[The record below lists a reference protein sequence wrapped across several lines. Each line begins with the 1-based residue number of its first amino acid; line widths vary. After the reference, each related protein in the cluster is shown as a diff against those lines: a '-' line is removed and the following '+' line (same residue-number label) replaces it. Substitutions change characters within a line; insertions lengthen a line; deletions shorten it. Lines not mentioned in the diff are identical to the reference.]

1 MTQPEP
7 WRRTGR
13 KAKEDHWLGL
23 EAGAVVEVSL
33 YDDRGQQQGRGVI
46 QLTARAIEDKD
57 TEEGQTWRG
66 QFLAIED
73 GYYEWWVENTYK
85 MKILPFHFCA
95 RQSQQCAVK
104 TLYREPIHI
113 DVFRVIPEDGFLKL
127 SWMTAEK
134 KTEALKVFEAK
145 TEGPGTG
152 AARPGL
158 SGVGTPG
165 AGAPPEEVKEGEE
178 GITGLARALG
188 ERVKESSRERGAEE
202 EKPKKKCPRKE
213 GDDKEEGLRAV
224 ISQRNAPLATGSA
237 LKMKGPSDK
246 SKKRKRRDKR
256 SGDRKERRKRRRDK
270 EKNVDDETSEV
281 STPSTDSSEESLFQ
295 LAALPQGVDRLHR
308 LHQERPGA
316 LANLTLQ
323 RFKELLERATG
334 RGAAAEEVELPAV
347 ARAYLSQIYL
357 ARNPEGSLG
366 LRNLRELRTL
376 ATMVDMVASNDPLR
390 ALDVALQRM
399 KSIELFVSQGNWSQA
414 NLLELVMPEDEQRAW
429 FRQEL
434 KAAQQEQKSEL
445 RLLHD
450 QYPRRRTPW
459 HPPVAQGG
467 AGEKKDGEGKDE
479 TPPTN
484 SGGAGRGRKGKGKG
498 KKGKLRW

>member
-1 MTQPEP
+1 M
-7 WRRTGR
+7 
-13 KAKEDHWLGL
+13 
-23 EAGAVVEVSL
+23 
-33 YDDRGQQQGRGVI
+33 
-46 QLTARAIEDKD
+46 
-57 TEEGQTWRG
+57 
-66 QFLAIED
+66 
-73 GYYEWWVENTYK
+73 
-85 MKILPFHFCA
+85 
-95 RQSQQCAVK
+95 
-104 TLYREPIHI
+104 
-113 DVFRVIPEDGFLKL
+113 
-127 SWMTAEK
+127 
-134 KTEALKVFEAK
+134 
-145 TEGPGTG
+145 
-152 AARPGL
+152 
-158 SGVGTPG
+158 
-165 AGAPPEEVKEGEE
+165 
-178 GITGLARALG
+178 
-188 ERVKESSRERGAEE
+188 
-202 EKPKKKCPRKE
+202 
-213 GDDKEEGLRAV
+213 
-224 ISQRNAPLATGSA
+224 
-237 LKMKGPSDK
+237 
-246 SKKRKRRDKR
+246 
-256 SGDRKERRKRRRDK
+256 
-270 EKNVDDETSEV
+270 
-281 STPSTDSSEESLFQ
+281 
-295 LAALPQGVDRLHR
+295 
-308 LHQERPGA
+308 
-316 LANLTLQ
+316 
-323 RFKELLERATG
+323 ERATG